1 MDIVND
7 FKFIFINLFLLIIWF
22 KTEAI
27 YEYCKYIP
35 LLNKLFKFKE
45 FQQFRCIQDEI
56 YPNFLVIKYNN
67 FFTRL
72 ISCPK
77 CINFWITLILIF
89 FINSFFS
96 LFIIYTLSLMLYNI
110 YTILENYA
118 RTSDK

>member
-1 MDIVND
+1 MDILND

-22 KTEAI
+22 KTEAF
-27 YEYCKYIP
+27 YEYFKYISI
-35 LLNKLFKFKE
+35 LNKFFKFKHYKE
-45 FQQFRCIQDEI
+45 FICMQYEI
-56 YPNFLVIKYNN
+56 YPNFLVIKHNN

-89 FINSFFS
+89 FVNSFFS